1 MFKIYAVDLSHRCM
15 EVDFSRLPHQI
26 PPERRSRI
34 DRCTHPMTR
43 WRELVGEL
51 LADSIIRRWLCLHT
65 EAITIRRNPFGKPYL
80 PDHPGCHFNLSHSGM
95 IVLAAV
101 GPEPVGIDV
110 ESVRPLSKMM
120 RIAARFFSEKERSY
134 LETKPE
140 HQRLEA
146 FFDLWTLKESYIKAV
161 GTGLSRPLKSFSVVP
176 TDDDSATLESE
187 RDEAFRFFRRYTL
200 LEGYKVAI
208 CSREARFPEEIQM
221 IDFTPS
227 EL

>member
-1 MFKIYAVDLSHRCM
+1 MSLSWTGFLEAM
-15 EVDFSRLPHQI
+15 D
-26 PPERRSRI
+26 RRA
-34 DRCTHPMTR
+34 P
-43 WRELVGEL
+43 VGSTKRKLIQL
-51 LADSIIRRWLCLHT
+51 LSIILVFEGFSVLFLSSK
-65 EAITIRRNPFGKPYL
+65 FGYALGVASIALGVMLIVIFPPSISKKAERKEEKP
-80 PDHPGCHFNLSHSGM
+80 P
-95 IVLAAV
+95 V